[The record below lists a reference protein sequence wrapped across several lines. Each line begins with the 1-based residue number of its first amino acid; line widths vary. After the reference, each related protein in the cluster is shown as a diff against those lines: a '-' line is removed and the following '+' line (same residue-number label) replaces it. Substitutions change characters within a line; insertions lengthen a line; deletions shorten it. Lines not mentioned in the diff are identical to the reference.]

1 MVEIL
6 ELTALPAMTPRQA
19 PLPPE
24 TDNQIALLVPD
35 VPNAD
40 ALLPWLRKIDAAR
53 HYTNFGPL
61 EQELAGR
68 IAVLANAPHVAT
80 ACNAT
85 AAITLW
91 LWERIGAVGARVAV
105 PATTFVGT
113 AQAVLASGN
122 IPLIL
127 DIDPETWQLSPQAV
141 LEAARTQHIA
151 AVLPVCA
158 FGAVCKLPAWQTFA
172 VETEIPVLI
181 DAAAALGA
189 QTCAPTIDVAY
200 SLHTTKVL
208 PAGEGGAVAS
218 YDAALI
224 ERLRCRSN
232 FGIGANSES
241 VLPGTNA
248 KLSEYHAAIALAT
261 LETWQSRQSRRRA
274 VMRACLD
281 ALHDKCGDAVLPA
294 PHLSGSDFTGALP
307 QLPVLLPA
315 GVDLPRVIERMTAAK
330 VQTRRWYYPPLHRHK
345 VFARHP
351 RAEEL
356 PIAEAL
362 AARLLGLPFHPFLR
376 PQDIDRIAITLA
388 AALANQ

>member
-1 MVEIL
+1 MSPRK
-6 ELTALPAMTPRQA
+6 APAA
-19 PLPPE
+19 PKADRP
-24 TDNQIALLVPD
+24 IALLVPE

-68 IAVLANAPHVAT
+68 IAGLANAPHAVT
-80 ACNAT
+80 TCNAT

-91 LWERIGAVGARVAV
+91 LWERIGAVGARIAV

-122 IPLIL
+122 VPLIL
-127 DIDPETWQLSPQAV
+127 DIDPATWQLSPHAVCQAASDHHV
-141 LEAARTQHIA
+141 A
-151 AVLPVCA
+151 AVIPVCA
-158 FGAVCKLPAWQTFA
+158 FGGVCELAPWKAFSAT
-172 VETEIPVLI
+172 TEIPVLI

-189 QTCAPTIDVAY
+189 QTCAPNIDVAY

-218 YDAALI
+218 HDAALV

-232 FGIGANSES
+232 FGISSSGSGES
-241 VLPGTNA
+241 ILPGTNA
-248 KLSEYHAAIALAT
+248 KMSEYHAAIALAA
-261 LETWQSRQSRRRA
+261 LEHWQTRQSRRRA

-281 ALHDKCGDAVLPA
+281 ALQEKCGDAIIPA
-294 PHLSGSDFTGALP
+294 PHLSGDKFTGALP
-307 QLPVLLPA
+307 QLPILLPA
-315 GVDLPRVIERMTAAK
+315 GVDLPRVIARMAAANI
-330 VQTRRWYYPPLHRHK
+330 QTRRWYYPPLHRHK

-376 PQDIDRIAITLA
+376 PQDIERIATTLA
-388 AALANQ
+388 AALNQR